1 MNVSEI
7 LQSNK
12 VDSSPK
18 MKIDM
23 IRYSWIL
30 LRHTHIH
37 AYKQNQAWALSC
49 KGDNADLTWYDV
61 LHGVSNVSFSI
72 DTYIKLHIMLSTKNI
87 EILRQDGYSNNLKKI
102 PLPTPFLHPLHLGLG
117 VGLIH
122 TVLRN
127 LIPSIVPLWPIVKN
141 AYYFLF

>member
-30 LRHTHIH
+30 LRYTHIH
-37 AYKQNQAWALSC
+37 AYKQNHAWALSC

-61 LHGVSNVSFSI
+61 LHGVSNISFSI
-72 DTYIKLHIMLSTKNI
+72 DTKVAYNGIHKKYINQGLYGKMDTVIIS
-87 EILRQDGYSNNLKKI
+87 KKI
-102 PLPTPFLHPLHLGLG
+102 
-117 VGLIH
+117 IKYSY
-122 TVLRN
+122 N
-127 LIPSIVPLWPIVKN
+127 SK
-141 AYYFLF
+141 